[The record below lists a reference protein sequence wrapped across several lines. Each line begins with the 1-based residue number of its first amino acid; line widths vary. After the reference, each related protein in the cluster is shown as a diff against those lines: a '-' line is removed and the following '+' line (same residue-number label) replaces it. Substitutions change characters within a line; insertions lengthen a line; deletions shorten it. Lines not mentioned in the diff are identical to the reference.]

1 MEKSEVFLLSAGSS
15 ERNNGKAV
23 DEGAAAEV
31 LQDEFVAD
39 AAQKP
44 SAAGRQLHLLL
55 LPMIILPESC
65 LNLDLILS
73 HILQTIPPTT
83 ATPH

>member
-23 DEGAAAEV
+23 DEGAAAVV

-44 SAAGRQLHLLL
+44 SAAGRQLYLLM
-55 LPMIILPESC
+55 PTIILPES
-65 LNLDLILS
+65 
-73 HILQTIPPTT
+73 
-83 ATPH
+83 